1 MENITETV
9 DEVYQNLG
17 RVESHDVIDKAEN
30 KLAEVDGGTAEIDKT
45 TVVDKVTEVLHSEVL
60 HLHLNGWAI

>member
-1 MENITETV
+1 MENITEAV

-17 RVESHDVIDKAEN
+17 RVESHYVVDKAEDE
-30 KLAEVDGGTAEIDKT
+30 LAEVDGGTTEIDKT
-45 TVVDKVTEVLHSEVL
+45 TIVDKVTEVLHSEVL